1 MSVKQK
7 RIALA
12 KLSKYYG
19 YNRGDIAA
27 ALDVKLIT
35 VYKWFSAGQISKKGA
50 AKAEIATNGEI
61 KAVEFRPDVID
72 FKVS

>member
-12 KLSKYYG
+12 RLSKYYG
-19 YNRGDIAA
+19 YNRGDIAL

-50 AKAEIATNGEI
+50 VKAEIATNGEI
-61 KAVEFRPDVID
+61 KAIEFRPDVPD